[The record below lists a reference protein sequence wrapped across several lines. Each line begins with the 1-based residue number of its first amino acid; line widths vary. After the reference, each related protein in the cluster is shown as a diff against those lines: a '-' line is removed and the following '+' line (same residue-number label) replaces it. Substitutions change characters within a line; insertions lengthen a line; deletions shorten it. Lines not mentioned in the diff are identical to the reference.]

1 MSRSATAPVIV
12 WFREDLRLADNRALE
27 AAAAANAPVVPVY
40 VHDEIGKGVR
50 PLGGASRWWL
60 HHSLAALDAG
70 LAATGVRLR
79 ILVGAAEEIVPA
91 LARDIG
97 ATRVT
102 WSRRYGLAEREIDAR
117 IKRALAADGI
127 TAESFNDHLIAE
139 PWELETQSGG
149 PFRVYS
155 PFWRALTRAIEPPLP
170 LPAPRRLQAFQW
182 PAKAGSVTLDELGLL
197 PRIRWDTGIAQ
208 EWTPGEAGA
217 HARLARFI
225 AEGLAGYAQGRDRID
240 RSHTSRLSPH
250 LRFGEISP
258 RQVWHAI
265 RASEKSGHK
274 ATAADRNK
282 LLAELGWREF
292 AYHLLYHNP
301 ELATRNFAARFDA
314 FPWQKNKKALQAWQK
329 GATGI
334 PIVDAGLRELW
345 HTGYMHNRVRMI
357 TASFLVKHLLIDWRE
372 GETWFWDTLV
382 DADPANNAAS
392 WQWVAGSGADAAPYF
407 RVFNP
412 VLQAAKFDPDG
423 SYIKRW
429 VPELAAL
436 EPRHL
441 FEPWAA
447 PPMVL
452 AAAGITL
459 GATYPKPIVSLDQG
473 RERALAA
480 YAALPKTQEDP
491 KP

>member
-1 MSRSATAPVIV
+1 MKNPVKAPVIV

-27 AAAAANAPVVPVY
+27 AAAAAKAPVVAIY
-40 VHDEIGKGVR
+40 VHDEISEGVR
-50 PLGGASRWWL
+50 SLGGASRWWL

-70 LAATGVRLR
+70 LAEKGVRLN
-79 ILVGAAEEIVPA
+79 ILVGAAEDVVPR

-97 ATRVT
+97 ATLVT

-117 IKRALAADGI
+117 IKRALTADGI
-127 TAESFNDHLIAE
+127 TAESFNDHLLAE

-155 PFWRALTRAIEPPLP
+155 PFWRALTRAIDPPAP
-170 LPAPRRLQAFQW
+170 LPAPKHLAPFAL
-182 PAKAGSVTLDELGLL
+182 PAKAKPVALDALGLL
-197 PRIRWDTGIAQ
+197 PRIPWDSGLAKM
-208 EWTPGEAGA
+208 WSPGEIGA
-217 HARLARFI
+217 HARLKQFI
-225 AEGLAGYAQGRDRID
+225 AEGLAGYAEGRDRID
-240 RSHTSRLSPH
+240 RTHTSRLSPH

-258 RQVWHAI
+258 RQIWHAI
-265 RASEKSGHK
+265 RASESAAPK
-274 ATAADRNK
+274 ATPTDRNK

-301 ELATRNFAARFDA
+301 ELATRNFAPRFDA
-314 FPWQKNKKALQAWQK
+314 FPWQKNAKALRSWQTGK
-329 GATGI
+329 TGI

-357 TASFLVKHLLIDWRE
+357 TASFLIKHLLIDWRD
-372 GETWFWDTLV
+372 GEKWFWDTLV

-423 SYIKRW
+423 HYIKRW

-452 AAAGITL
+452 SAAGITL
-459 GATYPKPIVSLDQG
+459 GKTYPMPIVSLDQG

-480 YAALPKTQEDP
+480 YAALPKT
-491 KP
+491 